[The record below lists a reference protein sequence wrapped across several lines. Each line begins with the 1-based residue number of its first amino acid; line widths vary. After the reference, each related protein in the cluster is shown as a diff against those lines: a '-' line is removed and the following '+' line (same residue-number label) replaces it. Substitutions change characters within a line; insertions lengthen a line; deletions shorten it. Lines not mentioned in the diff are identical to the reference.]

1 MDRTW
6 ECRKERGQDDS
17 RARPW
22 VSSEAREGKKCLV
35 PYSCTVEM
43 GRRGWEGGCLGRER
57 LALRKVVGELG
68 DPGPISA
75 GPQGGAAGIG
85 QAASDRD
92 PVFVEEQRQCPGLK
106 SHVQTVLVRM
116 CGLFVL
122 LLTVGRWLD
131 LLGILVS
138 LLGELWCLVGI
149 RTLLDLCQ
157 IQVGTPTLKFPQTL
171 KPCSRQSREPH
182 QVR

>member
-1 MDRTW
+1 M
-6 ECRKERGQDDS
+6 
-17 RARPW
+17 RPG
-22 VSSEAREGKKCLV
+22 RKKCLV
-35 PYSCTVEM
+35 PCSCRAEM
-43 GRRGWEGGCLGRER
+43 GRRGREGGCLGRER
-57 LALRKVVGELG
+57 RALRKAVGELG
-68 DPGPISA
+68 GPGPISV

-85 QAASDRD
+85 QAASARD
-92 PVFVEEQRQCPGLK
+92 PVFAEEQRQCLGLK
-106 SHVQTVLVRM
+106 SHVQTVMVRT

-122 LLTVGRWLD
+122 LLTVGHWLD

-157 IQVGTPTLKFPQTL
+157 IQVGTPTLKVPQTL
-171 KPCSRQSREPH
+171 KLCSRQSWEPH